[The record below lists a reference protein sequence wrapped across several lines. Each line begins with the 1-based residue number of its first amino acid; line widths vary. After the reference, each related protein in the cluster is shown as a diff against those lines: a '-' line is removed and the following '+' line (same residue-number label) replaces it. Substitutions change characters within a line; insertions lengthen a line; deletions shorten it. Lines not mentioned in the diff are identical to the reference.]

1 MRHACWAEC
10 RRPHSQCFV
19 LEGGPLEQADGRAG
33 GTGTVFGIDTE
44 QQVLQSQA
52 EHSTG
57 DSLGSQCYCFQ
68 GGASWGTVTEVG
80 PPEV

>member
-1 MRHACWAEC
+1 MSKGRKAGSKLDIRHTCEGMRHACWAEC

-19 LEGGPLEQADGRAG
+19 LEGGPLEQVDGRTG
-33 GTGTVFGIDTE
+33 GTSTVFGVDTE

-57 DSLGSQCYCFQ
+57 DSLGSQ
-68 GGASWGTVTEVG
+68 
-80 PPEV
+80 